1 MQEVGP
7 ILELFR
13 EKCDKL
19 KALCQLDNIVLE
31 KVWSTKW
38 KPSNKRNS
46 GKKVMV
52 KVGLANLNKIYG
64 MGRKGVI
71 TYTYTFR
78 KLTVKKEVLEASSF
92 CD

>member
-7 ILELFR
+7 ILELLR

-64 MGRKGVI
+64 MG
-71 TYTYTFR
+71 
-78 KLTVKKEVLEASSF
+78 
-92 CD
+92 